1 MSAGNQTL
9 PRATEYLIPRHAVDQ
24 LFEVFK
30 VVRNELSEALAIPT
44 TDTAEW
50 DRYAEQWYQSNTPE
64 DQQTIQKI
72 VRGLGSPTLVSNAS
86 IISGNEKLINT
97 RAVFSSTRIEDP
109 AFLMGLDEEEANY
122 RVQYLE
128 SGSMWAGTLLMY
140 LDAGTEIGYTE
151 FKLTT
156 SIPDFVVFLA
166 VMDLYRR
173 SRLQALLEHEV
184 VVPEFSIEE
193 VWKSLEDAMMYPD
206 MRWTLPFVM
215 LQVPDNVPRP
225 QQASVQPSLQNLVGK
240 GLFTWT
246 QEGKLGL
253 TEPGLLVAKTLYN
266 VYNKMS
272 LISLGVDAQGAKGRK
287 NVLLIRGDPLLWVI
301 DLSNNNAVMATIN
314 LDQAADLIDEM
325 LTTVAAPSPLP
336 MEPVVEE
343 VQPEP
348 TPEPEEPKAPFC
360 PKCGKPATW
369 IEAYKRWY
377 CYSCEE
383 YLEA

>member
-1 MSAGNQTL
+1 MSDENQAI
-9 PRATEYLIPRHAVDQ
+9 PQATEYLIPKHAVDQ

-30 VVRNELSEALAIPT
+30 VVRNELSEILAIPT

-50 DRYAEQWYQSNTPE
+50 DKYAEQWYQSNSPE

-72 VRGLGSPTLVSNAS
+72 TRAMGSPTLVSNAS

-109 AFLMGLDEEEANY
+109 ALLVGLDEEDANY

-128 SGSMWAGTLLMY
+128 TGKMWAGTLLMY
-140 LDAGTEIGYTE
+140 LDAGTEIGHTE
-151 FKLTT
+151 FKFT
-156 SIPDFVVFLA
+156 SSIQDYVVFMG

-173 SRLQALLEHEV
+173 NRLQALLEHEF
-184 VVPEFSIEE
+184 VVPEFTVEE
-193 VWKSLEDAMMYPD
+193 VWKSVEDAMLYPD

-215 LQVPDNVPRP
+215 LQVPETVSKPTLH
-225 QQASVQPSLQNLVGK
+225 SIQPSLQNLIEV

-246 QEGKLGL
+246 QESKLGL

-266 VYNKMS
+266 VANKMS
-272 LISLGVDAQGAKGRK
+272 LVSFGVDDQGAKGRK
-287 NVLLIRGDPLLWVI
+287 SVLLIRGDPLLWMI
-301 DLSNNNAVMATIN
+301 DLTGNNAVMAAIN

-325 LTTVAAPSPLP
+325 LTTVAAPPVIP
-336 MEPVVEE
+336 MEPVVDE
-343 VQPEP
+343 VVPEP
-348 TPEPEEPKAPFC
+348 VVEPEQTEAPFC
-360 PKCGKPATW
+360 PKCGKPAPW
-369 IEAYKRWY
+369 IEQYKRWY
-377 CYSCEE
+377 CYSCQE